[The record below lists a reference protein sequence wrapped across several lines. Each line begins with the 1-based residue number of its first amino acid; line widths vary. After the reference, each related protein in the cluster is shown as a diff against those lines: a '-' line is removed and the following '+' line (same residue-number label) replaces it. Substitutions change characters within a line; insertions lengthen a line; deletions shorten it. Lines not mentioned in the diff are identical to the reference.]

1 MSWVRHCF
9 AIYLFQWMQK
19 YKHKLHILG
28 KNMDRDCG
36 QILYE
41 FMEVVCLSGHEQG
54 QEYEQR
60 TILCYS

>member
-1 MSWVRHCF
+1 
-9 AIYLFQWMQK
+9 MQK